1 MTDSFFDHGQEKPE
15 SPGPANIPD
24 LDNAAKSSEIPSEE
38 RRMAAIMAYIPFLCF
53 WPLIQMRDDE
63 FAYSHA
69 RQGLILFFLEI
80 IAVLI
85 SVPFLVQIVRTTIII
100 GCLIGVV
107 MGIMYALQG
116 TWQKIPVIGDLANR
130 ILK

>member
-1 MTDSFFDHGQEKPE
+1 MTDSFFDHRQEKPE
-15 SPGPANIPD
+15 SPRPTGIPD

-63 FAYSHA
+63 FVYSHA

-80 IAVLI
+80 MSSA
-85 SVPFLVQIVRTTIII
+85 T
-100 GCLIGVV
+100 
-107 MGIMYALQG
+107 
-116 TWQKIPVIGDLANR
+116 
-130 ILK
+130 